1 MNNLELK
8 MGWMKD
14 YPDMRD
20 YAPGIDLQSSKL
32 VANEGTEAV
41 KQMLKKVGVQSKK
54 TTKPLQAKID
64 LRQWCSPV
72 DNQGNLGSCTAHAGM
87 GVFEYYQRRA
97 FGKHVDGSRLFLYK
111 TTRNLL
117 NWKGDTGAY
126 LRTAMAALAMFGAPL
141 EKYWPYEISKFD
153 EEPGSFVYAMA
164 QNFRA
169 VTYYRLDPIGIAP
182 EKLLEAIKT
191 HLQNGLPSMFGF
203 TCYSSLYDA
212 KEGRITFPQLNEKV
226 IGGHAI
232 MAVGYDDNIVIDNG
246 QKKSKGA
253 ILIRNSWGKE
263 WGMDGYGYLP
273 YDYVLAGIA
282 ADFWVLIKNEWI
294 DTGNFGIS

>member
-1 MNNLELK
+1 MNDLELR

-20 YAPGIDLQSSKL
+20 YAPTLEQQPAKL
-32 VANEGTEAV
+32 LANEGTETV
-41 KQMLKKVGVQSKK
+41 KSLLKKVGIDHKK
-54 TTKPLQAKID
+54 TPKAPPSMVD

-72 DNQGNLGSCTAHAGM
+72 ENQGNLGSCTAHAGM
-87 GVFEYYQRRA
+87 GVLEYYQRRA
-97 FGKHVDGSRLFLYK
+97 YGKHVDGSRLFLYK

-141 EKYWPYEISKFD
+141 EKYWPYDASRFE
-153 EEPGSFVYAMA
+153 EEPGAFVYAMA

-169 VTYYRLDPIGIAP
+169 VTYYRLDPIGITS
-182 EKLLEAIKT
+182 EKLLASIKS
-191 HLQNGLPSMFGF
+191 HLQSGLPSMFGF
-203 TCYSSLYDA
+203 TCYSSLYQA
-212 KEGRITFPQLNEKV
+212 KEGKITFPLTNEKV
-226 IGGHAI
+226 IGGHAVT
-232 MAVGYDDNIVIDNG
+232 AVGYDDNIEIDNG
-246 QKKSKGA
+246 VKKSKGA

-273 YDYVLAGIA
+273 YDYVLGGIA
-282 ADFWVLIKNEWI
+282 VDFWVLIKNEWI
-294 DTGNFGIS
+294 DTGNFGI